1 LGVGGMGTVYRAS
14 RLMIGDWV
22 AVKVLHQDQMADPR
36 AVERFRR
43 EAQIAARLK
52 HPNVVTIY
60 DFGVTREGL
69 SYLVMDL
76 AEGENLGNL
85 IERQGPLAEIDAA
98 EIIRQVCAALDEAH
112 RQGVVHRD
120 IKPQNIIVQTI
131 PEGWQVKVLDFG
143 AAASRDVTASKLTR

>member
-1 LGVGGMGTVYRAS
+1 
-14 RLMIGDWV
+14 
-22 AVKVLHQDQMADPR
+22 
-36 AVERFRR
+36 
-43 EAQIAARLK
+43 
-52 HPNVVTIY
+52 
-60 DFGVTREGL
+60 

-131 PEGWQVKVLDFG
+131 PDGWQVKVLDFG
-143 AAASRDVTASKLTR
+143 AAASRDVTASKLTRPGAIVGTPQYMSPEHCLGEELDGRSDIYSLGVVLFEMLIGVVPFDSPSPTAIVIKQVNDQPLPLRML